1 METLIIAANLGR
13 VRVLRLKEPGD
24 DPIEQP
30 HLVEQSS
37 ESVAQHVASLR
48 ETVTDQAGRFP
59 QGDGVGRQNGMSYGE
74 EHHLKQ
80 EIERAALERTA
91 GCIDDIVEHEG
102 HPPWILAAP
111 QSIVARLEQC
121 LAPRTRSTLDRTMG
135 SDLTRCP
142 LEELEKRFA

>member
-1 METLIIAANLGR
+1 MEKLIIAANLGR
-13 VRVLRLKEPGD
+13 VRVLRWKKPGD

-37 ESVAQHVASLR
+37 ESVAQHVASVR

-59 QGDGVGRQNGMSYGE
+59 QGNGVGHLTGMSYGE
-74 EHHLKQ
+74 EHHLKE
-80 EIERAALERTA
+80 EIERVALGRTA
-91 GCIDDIVEHEG
+91 VRIDDIVGHEG

-121 LAPRTRSTLDRTMG
+121 LAPRTRSTLDHTVG

-142 LEELEKRFA
+142 LSEMENRFA